1 MKAVRFHAYGDP
13 SVLRL
18 EDVPDPSPGPDEVL
32 LDVHAAGVNPL
43 DWKIRSGALA
53 QGMPLPLPFV
63 LGWDVSGTV
72 AAVGESVSGLEV
84 GDPVF
89 GMIPIGA
96 PGAYAD
102 YATAPA
108 NAMAKAQT
116 DLPAEVLAAI
126 PVVGLAAWQLIHE
139 VGALAPGERVA
150 VIGAGGQVGRL
161 SIALAGQIDGTEV
174 MAIGRRADLEAAG
187 FSQQTRKIASDGD
200 DWTAPIADADLII
213 DLVGGPLQTAA
224 LAAVKP
230 GARLVSRAQ
239 PPDPAGRD
247 VTVSMLQVHPDR
259 SALER
264 LEAGIASGE
273 LPRPVVETFPLAS
286 AAEAHAAGEAGANA
300 KLVLMT

>member
-13 SVLRL
+13 SVLQL

-32 LDVHAAGVNPL
+32 LDVHAAGINPL
-43 DWKIRSGALA
+43 DWKIRSGTLA
-53 QGMPLPLPFV
+53 QMMPLALPFT
-63 LGWDVSGTV
+63 LGWDVAGVVRS
-72 AAVGESVSGLEV
+72 VGADVEGFSE
-84 GDPVF
+84 GDKVF

-108 NAMAKAQT
+108 SAMAKART
-116 DLPAEVLAAI
+116 DLPIEVLAAI

-150 VIGAGGQVGRL
+150 VIGAAGQVGRL
-161 SIALAGQIDGTEV
+161 SIALAGQIDGVEV
-174 MAIGRRADLEAAG
+174 MAIGRRAELETAG
-187 FSQQTRKIASDGD
+187 FSEKIRQIASDDG
-200 DWTAPIADADLII
+200 DWTASIADVDLII
-213 DLVGGPLQTAA
+213 DLVGGPMQTAA
-224 LAAVKP
+224 LAAVTP
-230 GARLVSRAQ
+230 GARLVSSAQ
-239 PPDPAGRD
+239 PPVPAGRD

-264 LEAGIASGE
+264 LEAGIASGD
-273 LPRPVVETFPLAS
+273 LPRPLVNTFPLAA
-286 AAEAHAAGEAGANA
+286 AAEAHAAGEAGENA